1 MANKKF
7 SWNAKTPMTSP
18 DMVANPV
25 RWNPMDKEWKKRVE
39 AMQLY
44 NEDATAPWLTN
55 EMKKTLRALRDRILT
70 FGGDEVLLNTRDE
83 DAEKVLERGQF
94 FYGSK
99 YMKKGEDCRCHQ
111 NAAYLWDANR
121 GRCQIATGYALSE
134 DGLWR
139 QHSWVVQPI
148 FRCFWPKL
156 NEIISWLLLQVL
168 VLVAKEFIRSFLKT
182 SWILAI

>member
-94 FYGSK
+94 FITPG
-99 YMKKGEDCRCHQ
+99 
-111 NAAYLWDANR
+111 
-121 GRCQIATGYALSE
+121 T
-134 DGLWR
+134 
-139 QHSWVVQPI
+139 
-148 FRCFWPKL
+148 
-156 NEIISWLLLQVL
+156 
-168 VLVAKEFIRSFLKT
+168 
-182 SWILAI
+182 

>member
-1 MANKKF
+1 MKY

-18 DMVANPV
+18 DMVAKPIK
-25 RWNPMDKEWKKRVE
+25 WNPMSEDWKKRVE

-111 NAAYLWDANR
+111 NVAYLWDANR

-139 QHSWVVQPI
+139 QHSWVVQPMTRTVKVWETTVERVAY
-148 FRCFWPKL
+148 FGVVL
-156 NEIISWLLLQVL
+156 NDEECQ
-168 VLVAKEFIRSFLKT
+168 EFFDT
-182 SWILAI
+182 VTY

>member
-94 FYGSK
+94 FY
-99 YMKKGEDCRCHQ
+99 
-111 NAAYLWDANR
+111 NR

-139 QHSWVVQPI
+139 QHSWVVQPMTRTVKVWETTVERVAY
-148 FRCFWPKL
+148 FGVVL
-156 NEIISWLLLQVL
+156 NDEECQ
-168 VLVAKEFIRSFLKT
+168 EFFDT
-182 SWILAI
+182 VTY

>member
-1 MANKKF
+1 MKY

-18 DMVANPV
+18 NMVAKPIK
-25 RWNPMDKEWKKRVE
+25 WNPMSEDWKKRVE

-99 YMKKGEDCRCHQ
+99 YMKKGEDCRCLSVGCKSWQ
-111 NAAYLWDANR
+111 MSDCDRICPERRWPLATAFVGRSAYDAYR
-121 GRCQIATGYALSE
+121 
-134 DGLWR
+134 
-139 QHSWVVQPI
+139 
-148 FRCFWPKL
+148 
-156 NEIISWLLLQVL
+156 
-168 VLVAKEFIRSFLKT
+168 
-182 SWILAI
+182 

>member
-1 MANKKF
+1 MKY

-18 DMVANPV
+18 DMVAKPIK
-25 RWNPMDKEWKKRVE
+25 WNPMSEDWKKRVE

-99 YMKKGEDCRCHQ
+99 YMKKALRIQLINGYCDLSMRIGILDGIADNIQ
-111 NAAYLWDANR
+111 NNFLHLCFITQDLIVDHIQAAL
-121 GRCQIATGYALSE
+121 
-134 DGLWR
+134 
-139 QHSWVVQPI
+139 I
-148 FRCFWPKL
+148 FQRFFCKG
-156 NEIISWLLLQVL
+156 
-168 VLVAKEFIRSFLKT
+168 
-182 SWILAI
+182 

>member
-18 DMVANPV
+18 DMVANPIK
-25 RWNPMDKEWKKRVE
+25 WNPMSEDWKKRVE

-94 FYGSK
+94 FYNSR

-139 QHSWVVQPI
+139 QHSWVVQPMTRTVKVWETTVERVAY
-148 FRCFWPKL
+148 FGVVL
-156 NEIISWLLLQVL
+156 NDEECQ
-168 VLVAKEFIRSFLKT
+168 EFLDT
-182 SWILAI
+182 VTY

>member
-55 EMKKTLRALRDRILT
+55 E
-70 FGGDEVLLNTRDE
+70 
-83 DAEKVLERGQF
+83 
-94 FYGSK
+94 
-99 YMKKGEDCRCHQ
+99 
-111 NAAYLWDANR
+111 
-121 GRCQIATGYALSE
+121 
-134 DGLWR
+134 
-139 QHSWVVQPI
+139 
-148 FRCFWPKL
+148 
-156 NEIISWLLLQVL
+156 
-168 VLVAKEFIRSFLKT
+168 
-182 SWILAI
+182 

>member
-1 MANKKF
+1 MKY

-18 DMVANPV
+18 DMVAKPIK
-25 RWNPMDKEWKKRVE
+25 WNPMSEDWKKRVE

-94 FYGSK
+94 FYCDARKEAFEMYGTESWMAMAVVDFVASKLEGSAE
-99 YMKKGEDCRCHQ
+99 GN
-111 NAAYLWDANR
+111 NAA
-121 GRCQIATGYALSE
+121 SM
-134 DGLWR
+134 
-139 QHSWVVQPI
+139 VK
-148 FRCFWPKL
+148 KL
-156 NEIISWLLLQVL
+156 F
-168 VLVAKEFIRSFLKT
+168 AR
-182 SWILAI
+182 

>member
-39 AMQLY
+39 TMQLY

-94 FYGSK
+94 FYNSR
-99 YMKKGEDCRCHQ
+99 YMKKGEC
-111 NAAYLWDANR
+111 
-121 GRCQIATGYALSE
+121 
-134 DGLWR
+134 
-139 QHSWVVQPI
+139 
-148 FRCFWPKL
+148 CFAKKL
-156 NEIISWLLLQVL
+156 KRL
-168 VLVAKEFIRSFLKT
+168 
-182 SWILAI
+182 

>member
-55 EMKKTLRALRDRILT
+55 EMKKTLRACLLYTSDAA
-70 FGGDEVLLNTRDE
+70 DE
-83 DAEKVLERGQF
+83 
-94 FYGSK
+94 
-99 YMKKGEDCRCHQ
+99 
-111 NAAYLWDANR
+111 
-121 GRCQIATGYALSE
+121 
-134 DGLWR
+134 
-139 QHSWVVQPI
+139 
-148 FRCFWPKL
+148 
-156 NEIISWLLLQVL
+156 
-168 VLVAKEFIRSFLKT
+168 
-182 SWILAI
+182 

>member
-1 MANKKF
+1 MASKKF

-25 RWNPMDKEWKKRVE
+25 HWNPMDKEWKKRVE

-121 GRCQIATGYALSE
+121 DRCQIATGYALSE

-139 QHSWVVQPI
+139 QHSWVVQPMTRTVKVWETTVERVAY
-148 FRCFWPKL
+148 FGVVL
-156 NEIISWLLLQVL
+156 NDEECQ
-168 VLVAKEFIRSFLKT
+168 EFFDT
-182 SWILAI
+182 VTY

>member
-18 DMVANPV
+18 DMVANPIK
-25 RWNPMDKEWKKRVE
+25 WNPMSEDWKKRVE

-94 FYGSK
+94 FYNS
-99 YMKKGEDCRCHQ
+99 R
-111 NAAYLWDANR
+111 YLS
-121 GRCQIATGYALSE
+121 L
-134 DGLWR
+134 
-139 QHSWVVQPI
+139 
-148 FRCFWPKL
+148 
-156 NEIISWLLLQVL
+156 
-168 VLVAKEFIRSFLKT
+168 
-182 SWILAI
+182 